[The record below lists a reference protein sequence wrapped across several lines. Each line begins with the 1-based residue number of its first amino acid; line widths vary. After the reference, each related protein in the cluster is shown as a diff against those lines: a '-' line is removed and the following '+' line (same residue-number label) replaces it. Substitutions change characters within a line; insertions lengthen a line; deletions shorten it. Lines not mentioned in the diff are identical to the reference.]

1 MDDDDDDNIVMM
13 MMIAGG
19 SSMSSVLHKWQA
31 DAVDIYRYIY
41 YIDLLLLW
49 LAYTQHRSHML
60 LVLLMLGKG

>member
-1 MDDDDDDNIVMM
+1 MDDDDDDDNIVMM

-19 SSMSSVLHKWQA
+19 SSMSSVLHTWLA
-31 DAVDIYRYIY
+31 DA
-41 YIDLLLLW
+41 IDLLLLW